1 MSMRVLFC
9 SSGSLGH
16 LRPMLPLAMAFRQ
29 EGHRVAWAS
38 SPDALPG
45 LAGSGYDLFPVGIA
59 MAAARALYR
68 QRWPEAASM
77 SGLQLSTHTFPHL
90 FGGVVA
96 PAMVDDLG
104 RVIDRWMPDLL
115 VHEPAALAVPLICAS
130 RGLVH
135 VCHGYGLRPPAGH
148 LSGALREFSRQQP
161 GARQLPADDGGIY
174 RHRYIDI
181 VPRRLQAAS
190 PCEPDRVLALSPAP
204 AAGTVAPDLP
214 PAWLRRLA
222 SNVRPILYLSF
233 GTVFNRG
240 PAFGIAARALSR
252 LDATVVVTMG
262 SAADARLLGPLPANV
277 WIEGFVDQQALL
289 PLCAAV
295 VSHGGS
301 GTLLGAAAFGLPQ
314 LVLPQAADQFRN
326 AAALAAAGAGLVLGP
341 EDCTEDA
348 VAGAARA
355 LLEGGAI
362 RHAARQL
369 GADIAQMP
377 AAADVVRALLDH
389 GATQLSPS

>member
-1 MSMRVLFC
+1 MRVLFC
-9 SSGSLGH
+9 ASGSLGH

-29 EGHRVAWAS
+29 AGHRVAWAS

-135 VCHGYGLRPPAGH
+135 VCHGYGLRPPDGH

-161 GARQLPADDGGIY
+161 GVRQLPADDGGIY

-181 VPRRLQAAS
+181 MPRRLQAAS
-190 PCEPDRVLALSPAP
+190 PREPDRVLALSPA
-204 AAGTVAPDLP
+204 AAGGTVVPDLP
-214 PAWLRRLA
+214 AAWHRRLA
-222 SNVRPILYLSF
+222 RNVRPILYLSF
-233 GTVFNRG
+233 GTVFNQG
-240 PAFGIAARALSR
+240 PAFEVAARALSR
-252 LDATVVVTMG
+252 LDATV
-262 SAADARLLGPLPANV
+262 
-277 WIEGFVDQQALL
+277 
-289 PLCAAV
+289 
-295 VSHGGS
+295 
-301 GTLLGAAAFGLPQ
+301 
-314 LVLPQAADQFRN
+314 QAADQFRN

-389 GATQLSPS
+389 GATQVSPS

>member
-1 MSMRVLFC
+1 MRVLFC

-29 EGHRVAWAS
+29 AGHRVAWAS
-38 SPDALPG
+38 SPDALPS
-45 LAGSGYDLFPVGIA
+45 LAGAGYDLFPVGIA
-59 MAAARALYR
+59 MAAARGLYR

-104 RVIDRWMPDLL
+104 RVIDRWKPDLL
-115 VHEPAALAVPLICAS
+115 VHEPAAFAVPLVCTS

-148 LSGALREFSRQQP
+148 LSGALREFSRQWP
-161 GARQLPADDGGIY
+161 RARQLPPEDGGVY

-181 VPRRLQAAS
+181 MPRRLQDAS
-190 PCEPDRVLALSPAP
+190 PCEPDRVLAMSPA
-204 AAGTVAPDLP
+204 AARGTAVPDLP
-214 PAWLRRLA
+214 PAWHRRMA
-222 SNVRPILYLSF
+222 RSVRPVLYLSF
-233 GTVFNRG
+233 GTVFNQG
-240 PAFGIAARALSR
+240 PAFGVAARALSR

-262 SAADARLLGPLPANV
+262 SAADPRLLGPLPANV
-277 WIEGFVDQQALL
+277 WLEGFVDQQALL

-314 LVLPQAADQFRN
+314 LLLPQAADQFRN
-326 AAALAAAGAGLVLGP
+326 AAALAGAGAGLALAP
-341 EDCTEDA
+341 ADCTEEA
-348 VAGAARA
+348 VTSAARA
-355 LLEGGAI
+355 LLEVEAI
-362 RHAARQL
+362 GHAARQL
-369 GADIAQMP
+369 ATDISKMP
-377 AAADVVRALLDH
+377 SAADVVRALLEN
-389 GATQLSPS
+389 GVPRVSPS